1 VRYRVLRSRC
11 VAPIEFR
18 ILGALQALRDGRT
31 LPLGGTKQRGVLALL
46 LLSANQRVS
55 AERLIEELW
64 SGRAPPTAAK
74 SLQMHVARLR
84 QALGET
90 DQTRPAV
97 ETMGSGYR
105 LCVAPGTLDCQ
116 RFEAAVAEGRRQ
128 LAAGDPGGAAH
139 RLRAGL
145 DEWRGPAL
153 ADLASEPFAQLEIN
167 RLNELRVAALEDRIE
182 ADLALGGHG
191 AVVAELEALV
201 AVEAY
206 RERLWAQ
213 LMLALYRSGRQ
224 VEALDAYR
232 RVRARLVEEL
242 GIEPGRE
249 LRRLHETILTHDP
262 GLDWPEAS
270 AVSAGAAAL
279 PTSAKRRHNL
289 PAKRTSFVGRAR
301 EVQEIEAAVRGSRV
315 VTLAGVGGVGK
326 TRLALEVAERTLDR
340 WPDGVWLVALGSV
353 TEGSAVSEAVGSRLG
368 LAGSPG
374 DQLVDVIADRLEE
387 RHLLLVLDNC
397 EHVLDACAELAAKIS
412 VGRSPTRLL
421 ATSRSPLAVAGER
434 VVRISPLLSPAYDDG
449 GDPAAVDAVRLF
461 LERARDARPEFA
473 TGPDELAVIG
483 AICRALDGIPL
494 AIELAASR
502 VRAMGPTEILSRLDS
517 RLSLTGHERDRAAR
531 HRTLSATIAWSY
543 DLLDA
548 REREAF
554 RRLAVLP
561 APFALSAA
569 EHVVEG
575 DVSDA
580 VVGLVDKSILAV
592 VGDAG
597 RTRYLMLET
606 LREFGLQR
614 LAEAGEEGAARRA
627 HLGWAVELV
636 EEAVREAE
644 TERRREIL
652 QRVRTEYRNLVAAH
666 LVGGLLTQRLR
677 LATGLAVL
685 LGAGTNLRE
694 IHRVLGD
701 VVSAAGDLN
710 TAEVRRARLLLGRA
724 MCGRGELDDAR
735 RHLADT
741 AERAVAAG
749 DRVLAAAVAADQA
762 LVEIKAGCRAGAR
775 EFLARSDDLGAA
787 SDRQVW
793 SYRLLV
799 EAQMR
804 YIVLGQLGEA
814 RRLYEACIA
823 LARRH
828 GPTAHLITAL
838 AALAELAV
846 DLDDLDTVDACAH
859 EVLRIADPVA
869 DAYPRGGAVLA
880 LGRAALRAGRP
891 TEAASWLAEGARLDI
906 ERDSMATPEMLESL
920 ANAVAESGRTHVS
933 AMLLGAA
940 STLRERL
947 GLDPL
952 ERERFYID
960 AALAV
965 VRRDL
970 SEARVQQ
977 GVTAGR
983 QLSERDLLSLVR
995 RTAVATPTA

>member
-1 VRYRVLRSRC
+1 
-11 VAPIEFR
+11 
-18 ILGALQALRDGRT
+18 
-31 LPLGGTKQRGVLALL
+31 
-46 LLSANQRVS
+46 
-55 AERLIEELW
+55 
-64 SGRAPPTAAK
+64 
-74 SLQMHVARLR
+74 M
-84 QALGET
+84 
-90 DQTRPAV
+90 
-97 ETMGSGYR
+97 
-105 LCVAPGTLDCQ
+105 CVAPGALDSQ
-116 RFEAAVAEGRRQ
+116 RFETAAVEGRR
-128 LAAGDPGGAAH
+128 LLTAGDTDGAAH
-139 RLRAGL
+139 RLRAAL

-153 ADLASEPFAQLEIN
+153 ADLANESFAQIEVN
-167 RLNELRVAALEDRIE
+167 RLDELRVAALEDRIQ
-182 ADLALGGHG
+182 ADLALGRHSE
-191 AVVAELEALV
+191 VVGELEALI
-201 AVEAY
+201 AVEVY

-232 RVRARLVEEL
+232 SVRARLVEEL

-249 LRRLHETILTHDP
+249 LRRLHETILTHDS
-262 GLDWPEAS
+262 GLDWPETPRAL
-270 AVSAGAAAL
+270 AAAG
-279 PTSAKRRHNL
+279 TIRSSGERRHNL

-301 EVQEIEAAVRGSRV
+301 EVREIEAAVRGSRV

-340 WPDGVWLVALGSV
+340 WPDGVWLVALGAV
-353 TEGSAVSEAVGSRLG
+353 TEGSAVNEAVGSRLG
-368 LAGSPG
+368 LAESQG
-374 DQLVDVIADRLEE
+374 DKLVDAIAARLEE

-397 EHVLDACAELAAKIS
+397 EHVLDACAELAATIAE
-412 VGRSPTRLL
+412 GRSPTRLL
-421 ATSRSPLAVAGER
+421 ATSRAPLAVAGEQ
-434 VVRISPLLSPAYDDG
+434 VVRISPLLSPGDG
-449 GDPAAVDAVRLF
+449 EPGDPAAVDAVRLF
-461 LERARDARPEFA
+461 LERARDARPGFV
-473 TGPDELAVIG
+473 TGPDALDVIG

-502 VRAMGPTEILSRLDS
+502 VRAMDPAEILSRLDG
-517 RLSLTGHERDRAAR
+517 RLSLTGHGRDRAAR
-531 HRTLSATIAWSY
+531 HRTLSAAIGWSY
-543 DLLDA
+543 DLLDE

-561 APFALSAA
+561 APFTLSAA

-592 VGDAG
+592 AGDG
-597 RTRYLMLET
+597 GGTRYPMLET

-614 LAEAGEEGAARRA
+614 LAAAGEEAEARRA
-627 HLGWAVELV
+627 HLGWAVEVV

-652 QRVRTEYRNLVAAH
+652 QGVRTEYRNLVAAH
-666 LVGGLLTQRLR
+666 LVEGLLAQRLR

-694 IHRVLGD
+694 IHRVLGE

-710 TAEVRRARLLLGRA
+710 TDEVRRARLLLGRA

-735 RHLADT
+735 RHLAET

-749 DRVLAAAVAADQA
+749 DRVLTAAVAADQA
-762 LVEIKAGCRAGAR
+762 LVEIKAGHRAGAR

-787 SDRQVW
+787 ADRQVW

-804 YIVLGQLGEA
+804 YILLGQLVEA
-814 RRLYEACIA
+814 QGLYEACIA
-823 LARRH
+823 LVRRH

-859 EVLRIADPVA
+859 EVLRLADPVA

-891 TEAASWLAEGARLDI
+891 AEAASWLAEGARLDI

-920 ANAVAESGRTHVS
+920 ASAVAETGRARVS

-970 SEARVQQ
+970 SEATVQQ
-977 GVTAGR
+977 GVEAGR

-995 RTAVATPTA
+995 GTAPEPPKA